1 MAFDID
7 HFTQT
12 SERVGW
18 EDLDLDVFRDDPL
31 PPATLRTLRYM
42 ADVEYHTVCYLRDM
56 LVTPSHAEGD
66 VTAFM
71 TFWNR
76 EEFWH
81 GEALSEVLRRHEIS
95 LDFDQLKA
103 KRLKL
108 GWKDRLAPIKQSV
121 AANLAGTDFI
131 AVHMAWG
138 AANEWSAGTA
148 YRRLAVLE
156 DHPVLATLLH
166 RIAKQES
173 RHVAFYATQARTRLE
188 DHPRAQRLTRLALRR
203 FWGPVGTGVMPES
216 EVTHVMTHLFS
227 GPAGRV
233 QAAHIDANI
242 ARLPGMEGL
251 RIVQDALDRRGV
263 PT

>member
-7 HFTQT
+7 GFTRT
-12 SERVGW
+12 SERVGY
-18 EDLDLDVFRDDPL
+18 EDLDLDIFLDNPL
-31 PPATLRTLRYM
+31 PPRTLRTIRYM

-66 VTAFM
+66 VSAFM

-81 GEALSEVLRRHEIS
+81 GEALSAVLARHDIT

-108 GWKDRLAPIKQSV
+108 GWKDRLSPVVQSLGS
-121 AANLAGTDFI
+121 NLIGKDFI

-138 AANEWSAGTA
+138 AANEWSAGEA
-148 YRRLAVLE
+148 YRRLAAIE
-156 DHPVLATLLH
+156 DEPVLTTLLQ

-173 RHVAFYATQARTRLE
+173 RHVAFYATQARKRLE
-188 DHPRAQRLTRLALRR
+188 GYPKAQKIARFALTR
-203 FWGPVGTGVMPES
+203 FWGPVGTGVMPET
-216 EVTHVMTHLFS
+216 EVDHVMHHLFS
-227 GPAGRV
+227 GPEGRSY
-233 QAAHIDANI
+233 AARIDSNI
-242 ARLPGMEGL
+242 SRLPGLDGL

-263 PT
+263 PA